1 MLSPAMPKPY
11 KRKNLY
17 CRNTKLSEAE
27 FEQVVTG
34 FLAGM
39 GAAAVS
45 RDMDRSEKTVRTMFA
60 RLRERLANDSE
71 LMGWMGGGDLPD
83 GDDPVWVALYDCLL
97 DCPAL
102 IEDRTY
108 SSPEFVK
115 NFRGYDPDAD
125 QTQRSLS
132 FTVKKH
138 GSQCTSCPILLAFDL
153 DISARGHLGYQELRA
168 GGIPRSNFKPH
179 FFEAMFRANLESKN
193 KKFDARPEDFIADRL
208 LAVFAERPL

>member
-1 MLSPAMPKPY
+1 MLSLQMPKPY
-11 KRKNLY
+11 QRKNRY
-17 CRNTKLSEAE
+17 CRNTKLTEAE

-45 RDMDRSEKTVRTMFA
+45 RDMERSEKTVRTMFS
-60 RLRERLANDSE
+60 RLRQRLADDAE
-71 LMGWMGGGDLPD
+71 LTGWMGGGTLPD
-83 GDDPVWVALYDCLL
+83 GDDPVWVALYDCLM

-102 IEDRTY
+102 VEDRTY

-138 GSQCTSCPILLAFDL
+138 GSQCTSCPLALTFDL

-168 GGIPRSNFKPH
+168 GGIPRTNFKPH
-179 FFEAMFRANLESKN
+179 YFEAMLRANLESKSN
-193 KKFDARPEDFIADRL
+193 KFDVDQGDFTAERL
-208 LAVFAERPL
+208 LTIFSESPL